1 MAIDEEVL
9 ARNAL
14 FATLDEV
21 EREALL
27 GLAVEKGYAPGQK
40 IFAENEEAYSV
51 CLLVEGRVGLQMDL
65 GTGRQ
70 LMVGTV
76 DEGELF
82 AWSGLVPPCQFTAT
96 ATALEPARVAV
107 FKSEDMTRVFDR
119 NPRLGYAVMRQ
130 VAFLIA
136 QRLRDAQLQMIGLNG
151 S

>member
-9 ARNAL
+9 ARNVL
-14 FATLDEV
+14 FANLDEF
-21 EREALL
+21 EKAALV
-27 GLAVEKGYAPGQK
+27 GLAVEKEYSPGEQ

-51 CLLVEGRVGLQMDL
+51 CLLIGGRVGLKLDL

-70 LMVGTV
+70 LIVGTV

-82 AWSGLVPPCQFTAT
+82 AWSGLVPPCQFTAS
-96 ATALEPARVAV
+96 AMAMEPARVAV
-107 FKSEDMTRVFDR
+107 FKSEDLTRVFDR

-130 VAFLIA
+130 VAFVIG
-136 QRLRDAQLQMIGLNG
+136 QRLRDAQLQMIGLSG